1 MLDQKP
7 ERLQKILQMVAN
19 RQPDLT
25 VFMEQV
31 HKPHNLAA
39 IVRTADAVG
48 IGEVHATF
56 PKDVRYR
63 GHHTSSG
70 SKRWV
75 KTHAHDS
82 LEQGMEYIRGKDA
95 QILSAHFS
103 DDAVDFRSIDY
114 TKPTCLLVGSEL
126 VGVSDKAA
134 DLADKH
140 IIIPMMG
147 MVQSLNVSVATA
159 LILYEAQ
166 RQRVEA
172 GMYGECK
179 IAQEEVDL
187 LIFKTLHP
195 TVKNYCD
202 KHKIRYPKLND
213 MGEIEDPD
221 WDLLRKLV

>member
-1 MLDQKP
+1 MEDQKP
-7 ERLQKILQMVAN
+7 ERLQKILQLVAN

-25 VFMEQV
+25 VFMEDV

-56 PKDVRYR
+56 PEDVEYR
-63 GHHTSSG
+63 GHHTASG

-75 KTHAHDS
+75 KTHAYDS
-82 LEQGMEYIRGKDA
+82 LEQGLKVAKENSM
-95 QILSAHFS
+95 QILCAHFS
-103 DDAVDFRSIDY
+103 EEAVDFRSIDY

-134 DLADKH
+134 ELADQH
-140 IIIPMMG
+140 VIIPMLG

-166 RQRVEA
+166 RQRAEA

-179 IAQEEVDL
+179 IPQEDVDY
-187 LIFKTLHP
+187 LIFKSLHP
-195 TVKNYCD
+195 SVKKYCD
-202 KHKIRYPKLND
+202 RHKIRYPQLNEL
-213 MGEIEDPD
+213 GEIDDSE
-221 WDLLRKLV
+221 WDQLRKNI

>member
-1 MLDQKP
+1 MEHQKP
-7 ERLQKILQMVAN
+7 ERLQKILQLVAN

-25 VFMEQV
+25 VFMEDV

-56 PKDVRYR
+56 PEDVQYR
-63 GHHTSSG
+63 GHHTASG

-75 KTHAHDS
+75 KTHAYDS
-82 LEQGMEYIRGKDA
+82 LEQGLQVARDKNM
-95 QILSAHFS
+95 QILCAHFS
-103 DDAVDFRSIDY
+103 DEAVDFRSIDY

-134 DLADKH
+134 QAADQH
-140 IIIPMMG
+140 VIIPMLG

-166 RQRVEA
+166 RQRAEA

-179 IAQEEVDL
+179 IPQEEVDY
-187 LIFKTLHP
+187 LIFKSLHP
-195 TVKNYCD
+195 SVKKYCD

-213 MGEIEDPD
+213 IGDIEDPD